1 MSDFIRQTV
10 TSLNAS
16 TLTLTHAD
24 EFLLLD
30 LLNLFE
36 QAGRTR

>member
-10 TSLNAS
+10 TSLNTS
-16 TLTLTHAD
+16 TLPLTRAD
-24 EFLLLD
+24 EFMLLD

-36 QAGRTR
+36 QVQ